1 MSHEGMNFEKVPTGT
16 APSSTDP
23 KVLATSA
30 LSGFPEDAMLYKGL
44 SSNPELLEKLSLVSG
59 VALDPEDMEKR
70 SAMYAKINSTLHAK
84 AGHAVE
90 MNSVLEGGAILEA
103 EQFLNK
109 EIEKLTLLR
118 DALRA

>member
-1 MSHEGMNFEKVPTGT
+1 MGHEGMEFERVPTGT
-16 APSSTDP
+16 GPATTDP
-23 KVLATSA
+23 KILATSA
-30 LSGFPEDAMLYKGL
+30 LNGFPEDAMLYKEL
-44 SSNPELLEKLSLVSG
+44 SSNPELLEKLALVSG

-70 SAMYAKINSTLHAK
+70 SRMYAKINSTLHAK

-90 MNSVLEGGAILEA
+90 IGSALEDVAVLEA